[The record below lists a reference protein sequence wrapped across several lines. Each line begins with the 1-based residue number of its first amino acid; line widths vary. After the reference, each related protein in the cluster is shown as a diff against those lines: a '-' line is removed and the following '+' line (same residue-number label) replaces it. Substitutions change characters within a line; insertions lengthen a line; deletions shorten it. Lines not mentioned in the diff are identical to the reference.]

1 MYNYRITVR
10 YDGTGFAGW
19 QKQTNTENTVQGK
32 LESVASRLAGAPVEI
47 HGAGRTDAGV
57 HALAQTAN
65 FRLAQYIPE
74 QEIKDYF
81 NRYLPE
87 SVCVLDVTLA
97 EERFHARLSAKKK
110 TYVYHV
116 WCGEEKNVFLRRY
129 AYAFPKPLDVRKM
142 EEAAR
147 VLCGEHDFSGF
158 CTKVPKK
165 KSAVRTIEDIG
176 ISFVCGGDLMKISF
190 TGNGFLYNQVR
201 IMAGTLLMIG
211 AGELETDTA
220 ERVLSSGDRALA
232 GFTAPPHGLF
242 LESVYY

>member
-32 LESVASRLAGAPVEI
+32 LETVASRLAGAPVEI

-57 HALAQTAN
+57 HAIAQTAN
-65 FRLAQYIPE
+65 FRLGKYLPE

-87 SVCVLDVTLA
+87 SVFVSDVVLA

-129 AYAFPKPLDVRKM
+129 AYAFPQTLDVKKI

-147 VLCGEHDFSGF
+147 MLCGEHDFSGF
-158 CTKVPKK
+158 CTKAPKK
-165 KSAVRTIEDIG
+165 KSAVRTIETVG
-176 ISFVCGGDLMKISF
+176 ISFDCGGKLMKISF

-211 AGELETDTA
+211 AGEMTPDTV
-220 ERVLSSGDRALA
+220 ERVLSSGDRTFA

-242 LESVYY
+242 LESVCY